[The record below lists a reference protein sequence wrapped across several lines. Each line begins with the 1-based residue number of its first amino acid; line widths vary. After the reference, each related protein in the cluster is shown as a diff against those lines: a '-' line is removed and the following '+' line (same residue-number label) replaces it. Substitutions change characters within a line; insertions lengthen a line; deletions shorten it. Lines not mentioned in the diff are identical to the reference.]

1 MGFTRVIFLWSC
13 HPTDETRGLT
23 LESKSHAVQN
33 MTFTNLKDSL
43 QGVLPPKTNV
53 GGSNSRSK
61 SMVFFEGFPRFDSA
75 WSLGYW
81 CHRPEKRMVGRLR
94 FLSFLKLV
102 PFFRGQT
109 SSFSCRLP
117 DMKILH
123 EQLISNTQQSECG
136 GSTTCKIFHAQN
148 SSPLSITL
156 WKTLKK

>member
-1 MGFTRVIFLWSC
+1 MGFTRVFFLWSC

-94 FLSFLKLV
+94 FLSFVKLV
-102 PFFRGQT
+102 PFLRGQT

-117 DMKILH
+117 DMKGGKYFTNSWFPTP
-123 EQLISNTQQSECG
+123 SNVNVGEVQHVRFSMH
-136 GSTTCKIFHAQN
+136 KIHPP
-148 SSPLSITL
+148 SP
-156 WKTLKK
+156 